1 MMKKSQWNDD
11 KIESLLKKMPV
22 IESRTS
28 AEEIYQHVELRK
40 RKKKTTA
47 RWMPVAASLA
57 ALLLL
62 VILVPGLMNQNQ
74 EEASNMASDS
84 SSDSAEM
91 TAEGGSEEEAV
102 NDEAAGESEESQ
114 LQPSEDAAPAAE
126 DEREEDTQEATEE
139 STLEEP
145 QEGFSSV
152 VLGGDTESNLMTDQE
167 ALENASFDVGLLS
180 EDGFVIPMTVIVPA
194 ESDRNKTNLELYND
208 WIASLDEEGLG
219 FADYHPLSSNL
230 TENGGNLE
238 GTISEIEERTVGA
251 SSDILLD
258 VLNET
263 FGSSYENIRLVNEDG
278 SLQELNQVGEVEQ
291 FNLSKDNHV
300 FFIYQQNSEQYFYV
314 PSYESYDSFEQAIGA
329 INQIPNDRFQSA
341 LPDTLSLEAEADGQ
355 NATIRVEGATEDLT
369 ALEKRQFVESILL
382 TAKSFSLDTV
392 TFENVEQDFVTGYD
406 FTQPVEV
413 PYGYNKAYI
422 E

>member
-1 MMKKSQWNDD
+1 MKKSQWNDD

-74 EEASNMASDS
+74 DEASNMASES
-84 SSDSAEM
+84 SADPAEM
-91 TAEGGSEEEAV
+91 TSEGGSEEEAV
-102 NDEAAGESEESQ
+102 TNEAGGDFEDNQ
-114 LQPSEDAAPAAE
+114 LQRSPDSAPPAEEKEDETQETTEENTLEDAE
-126 DEREEDTQEATEE
+126 
-139 STLEEP
+139 
-145 QEGFSSV
+145 EGFSSV
-152 VLGGDTESNLMTDQE
+152 ALGGETESNLMTDEE
-167 ALENASFDVGLLS
+167 AEESASFDVGLLS

-194 ESDRNKTNLELYND
+194 ESDRSKTNLELYND
-208 WIASLDEEGLG
+208 WIASLDEEELG
-219 FADYHPLSSNL
+219 FSDYHPLSSNL
-230 TENGGNLE
+230 TEDGANLE
-238 GTISEIEERTVGA
+238 GTINDLEERTVGA
-251 SSDILLD
+251 SSDILLE

-291 FNLSKDNHV
+291 FSLSKDNHV
-300 FFIYQQNSEQYFYV
+300 FFIYQQDNEQYFYV
-314 PSYESYDSFEQAIGA
+314 PSYESYESFEQAVGA
-329 INQIPNDRFQSA
+329 INQVPNDRYQSA
-341 LPDTLSLEAEADGQ
+341 LPETLSLEAESDGQ
-355 NATIRVEGATEDLT
+355 NATVRVEGSTEELT

-382 TAKSFSLDTV
+382 TAKSFSLETV
-392 TFENVEQDFVTGYD
+392 TFENLEQDFVTGYD